1 VADLAFLAV
10 VVAFF
15 LAAVAYVRACGWL
28 ARDGSDVTDVTLDGP
43 SEEAR

>member
-1 VADLAFLAV
+1 VADIAFLAV

-28 ARDGSDVTDVTLDGP
+28 ARDESAAADVIVDEP
-43 SEEAR
+43 SEAAT